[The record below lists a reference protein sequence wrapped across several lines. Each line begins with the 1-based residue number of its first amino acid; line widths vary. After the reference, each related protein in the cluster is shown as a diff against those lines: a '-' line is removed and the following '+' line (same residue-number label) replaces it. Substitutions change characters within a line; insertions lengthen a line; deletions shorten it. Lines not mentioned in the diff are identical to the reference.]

1 MPSSACSYQ
10 SYHPSSCTRS
20 GIHLPLELYRLLLQ
34 KADPKFVRFRW
45 EHACSLSALTLSILL
60 KHQGASI
67 HALDFREYTR
77 NWGKADLANLNIGGL
92 TTLGMTELGSVDS
105 MATELLARN
114 HHNLRH
120 LRLASEVD
128 LVTEYAK
135 NGHLDSSEFA
145 RLTLTDTFAETMRK
159 KVAAL
164 KERSAPVMQLES
176 LSLIGYDLSAFVS
189 GMVKPTVDFNSL
201 SMLTLE
207 SCAGLEVALPW
218 LTGTGGDSC
227 KAKRALWLHT
237 LAIRHENVS
246 NEFLQGLEDF
256 LRSLKPLAQLHVLLE
271 GEYDG
276 TIELC
281 KVLRVHGKSLRSL
294 IWDERSGPRRD
305 VAVDNTI
312 APMNH
317 KNLEIVSKHCPG
329 LKALGISLDWMEIV
343 GFKEYHKKVNVVFG
357 SYIDLHADLA

>member
-1 MPSSACSYQ
+1 M
-10 SYHPSSCTRS
+10 
-20 GIHLPLELYRLLLQ
+20 
-34 KADPKFVRFRW
+34 RFRW

-67 HALDFREYTR
+67 HAVDFREHTR
-77 NWGKADLANLNIGGL
+77 NWGKADLANLKIRGL

-120 LRLASEVD
+120 LRLGSEVD

-135 NGHLDSSEFA
+135 NGHLDFDEFA
-145 RLTLTDTFAETMRK
+145 RLTLTDTFAATMRK

-164 KERSAPVMQLES
+164 KEGSAPVMQLES

-218 LTGTGGDSC
+218 LR
-227 KAKRALWLHT
+227 KAKSALRLHT

-246 NEFLQGLEDF
+246 NEFLQGLEDL
-256 LRSLKPLAQLHVLLE
+256 LRSLRPLAQLHVLLE
-271 GEYDG
+271 GECDD

-294 IWDERSGPRRD
+294 IWDERSGPRRHVSMD
-305 VAVDNTI
+305 DTI
-312 APMNH
+312 IPMNH
-317 KNLEIVSKHCPG
+317 KNLGIVSKHCPG
-329 LKALGISLDWMEIV
+329 LKALGISLDWTDIA
-343 GFKEYHKKVNVVFG
+343 GFNEYHKKVNVVFG